1 MQTIFFSLKIH
12 LYLIHFYIFNTSIVD
27 VFSLVHCERFSLEIF
42 FQRIFFSKIWI
53 LKFLVFLFISGVGF
67 VLRKIGNSVSPTVEL
82 KKDGDK
88 YTLVTSSTFKNT
100 EISFELG
107 KEFDEE
113 TLDGR
118 NVKSVITLEGNKLT
132 QKQGGEPPST
142 IIREFT
148 EKDMVAT
155 MTVGNVT
162 CTRKY
167 AAAE

>member
-1 MQTIFFSLKIH
+1 MFVFFFS
-12 LYLIHFYIFNTSIVD
+12 
-27 VFSLVHCERFSLEIF
+27 FSFT
-42 FQRIFFSKIWI
+42 
-53 LKFLVFLFISGVGF
+53 GVGF

-88 YTLVTSSTFKNT
+88 FTLVTSSTFKNT
-100 EISFELG
+100 EIEFELG

-118 NVKSVITLEGNKLT
+118 KIKSVITLDGNKLI
-132 QKQGGEPPST
+132 QKQGGEPAST

-148 EKDMVAT
+148 EKEMVAT
-155 MTVGNVT
+155 MTVGEVV

-167 AAAE
+167 AAVE